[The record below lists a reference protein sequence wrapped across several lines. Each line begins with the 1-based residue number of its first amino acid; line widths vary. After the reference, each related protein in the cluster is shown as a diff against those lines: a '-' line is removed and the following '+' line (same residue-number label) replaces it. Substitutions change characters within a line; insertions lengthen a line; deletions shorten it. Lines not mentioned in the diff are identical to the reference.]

1 MVSVALGIGEPTHGY
16 EATRE
21 AALVQGIENG
31 MTYFNIHTTMFPM
44 GEIRGQLEPVPASS
58 PVRDFQV

>member
-31 MTYFNIHTTMFPM
+31 MTYFNIHTTM
-44 GEIRGQLEPVPASS
+44 IA
-58 PVRDFQV
+58 